1 MTDGLA
7 YYDEN
12 IPCLAACPVHTNA
25 GMYVAA
31 IADGDDE
38 LAYLTARLPNPFAS
52 VCGRVCAAP
61 CEDACRRGAIDRPI
75 AIRALKRFVTEQYG
89 PETGDRRVWDR
100 IASPPE
106 VELPQHIGIVGGGPA
121 GMACAHD
128 LRRLGYQVTV
138 YEATDKLGGA
148 MWLGIPEYRLDRDVL
163 GSDIDSILALGVE
176 VRYETRLGVDVTL
189 DELLDRHDAV
199 FLGIG
204 ATLGRGLDIEGNE
217 SDGVFK
223 AIEFLINMN
232 RGFSVD
238 VGEEVVVIGG
248 GDVAMDA
255 ARTALRASDYADG
268 ADDRVLAGVGAEVAS
283 AEIEAEQRSSMTEAI
298 DVARTAARAGARRV
312 TVISLESRSEMPA
325 HDFEVEEAEH
335 EGISFVA
342 RRGPARILSEAGASD
357 GRASDGGASDPR
369 VTGIETIGVTSVFD
383 ESGRFAPEFDESDRR
398 VFDADTVILAIG
410 QAIDLD
416 ALGGDGPDVSP
427 RRTIQVDNAT
437 GATSDPR
444 IWSGGDAAKG
454 PRTLIDAI
462 ADGRRSAADIHR
474 SFGGRDPDAEG
485 GTLVKLDQFHRLED
499 GYDHVSRGEVP
510 TLETGRRIGLAEVEL
525 GFTPDQARCEAA
537 RCLRCFA
544 NILLDVDKCVLC
556 GLCADVCPV
565 DIISLVPSE
574 EVEPGRPGGTA
585 LLLDEERCIRC
596 ALCIERC
603 PPDALS
609 MGMWKGVG
617 VPA

>member
-1 MTDGLA
+1 MLPELE
-7 YYDEN
+7 YYDNN

-75 AIRALKRFVTEQYG
+75 AIRALKRFVTEQFG
-89 PETGDRRVWDR
+89 PEHGDTDAWQRV
-100 IASPPE
+100 IAPPE
-106 VELPQHIGIVGGGPA
+106 VERPEKVAIVGGGPA

-128 LRRLGYQVTV
+128 LRRHGYQVTV

-163 GSDIDSILALGVE
+163 QADIDSILALGVD
-176 VRYETRLGVDVTL
+176 VHYNTRLGVDVTL
-189 DELLDRHDAV
+189 DQLRADYDAV

-204 ATLGRGLDIEGNE
+204 ATLGRGLDIDGADA
-217 SDGVFK
+217 DGVFK

-232 RGFSVD
+232 RGFGVD
-238 VGEEVVVIGG
+238 VGERVVVIGG

-255 ARTALRASDYADG
+255 ARTALRASEYA
-268 ADDRVLAGVGAEVAS
+268 ADAVPDPDADVA
-283 AEIEAEQRSSMTEAI
+283 ADQRSAMSGAI
-298 DVARTAARAGARRV
+298 DVARSAHRAGARHI
-312 TVISLESRSEMPA
+312 TVMSLESREEMPA

-335 EGISFVA
+335 EGIEFVP
-342 RRGPARILSEAGASD
+342 RRGPVSIGAE
-357 GRASDGGASDPR
+357 GGK
-369 VTGIETIGVTSVFD
+369 VTGVETVGVTSVFD
-383 ESGRFAPEFDESDRR
+383 DEGRFAPQFDDSDRR
-398 VFDADTVILAIG
+398 FIEADTVILAIG
-410 QAIDLD
+410 QAIDLE
-416 ALGGDGPDVSP
+416 ALGETGPETSP
-427 RRTIQVDNAT
+427 RRTIQIDWDT
-437 GATSDPR
+437 GLTSDAR

-474 SFGGRDPDAEG
+474 SFGGGTDAADSISSNG
-485 GTLVKLDQFHRLED
+485 SNTATFVKLRQFHRLAD
-499 GYDHVSRGEVP
+499 DYLDNDRLAVP
-510 TLETGRRIGLAEVEL
+510 TLDTGRRIGLAEVEL
-525 GFTPDQARCEAA
+525 GFTPEQARCEAA

-544 NILLDVDKCVLC
+544 NIVLDVDKCVLC

-565 DIISLVPSE
+565 DVISFVPSE
-574 EVEPGRPGGTA
+574 EVEPGMSGGTA
-585 LLLDEERCIRC
+585 LLLDEERCVRC

-617 VPA
+617 VPAMSPETEVTIG